1 MNARLIGAVLFALIG
16 LVVAI
21 AAPIGALAHAG
32 NLALGTII
40 ITLGLWI
47 FRPGGIPYTAGCS
60 VLLTGCLVAGLP
72 FPVTM
77 SGYSSPA
84 LWVLIPA
91 LYFGYVLQKT
101 GLGRRIVFWVL
112 KRFRPSYLTM
122 VLGWV
127 IVGIILSL
135 LTPSITVRV
144 AIVIPIALGTVEAC
158 RLGFGGREASLITLT
173 AFGMAL
179 MPGSAWLT
187 GSLYGPIFTGMFP
200 AELKA
205 MGNSAAWLQGMGLF
219 WLVVTIS
226 YIVLLYLLLRPRKP
240 LELERQAFQEE
251 YDKLGPISR
260 NEVVSLA
267 VLVAAFVMFST
278 ESIHHIPTAGSALAA
293 FFLLAVFGVI
303 TVADIGV
310 GVSWDIILFLGAAI
324 CLPSIS
330 NASGIAKW
338 LATLLDPVISAW
350 AGNPGTFLLLFVL
363 AYLALRFFDVAWGFA
378 TAALLAPI
386 MVPLYNKFG
395 IHPIVIATV
404 FAIGGNVFFMAYQQ
418 PFAMMADAISK
429 GTAWDNKYL
438 SLGGLAYAVA
448 AILGML
454 VSIPYWK
461 AIKFIP

>member
-1 MNARLIGAVLFALIG
+1 MSIRLIGAVFFALVG

-21 AAPIGALAHAG
+21 VAPVGALTHAG
-32 NLALGTII
+32 NLVMGTIV

-47 FRPGGIPYTAGCS
+47 FRPGGIPYTTGCS
-60 VLLTGCLVAGLP
+60 ILLAGCLVSGLP
-72 FPVTM
+72 FPVVM
-77 SGYSSPA
+77 SGFASPA

-112 KRFRPSYLTM
+112 KKFRPSYLTM

-179 MPGSAWLT
+179 FPGTGWLT
-187 GSLYGPIFTGMFP
+187 GSLWGPILTGMFP
-200 AELKA
+200 PEVKA
-205 MGNSAAWLQGMGLF
+205 MGNPTDWVKGMGPF
-219 WLVVTIS
+219 WLVVTVA
-226 YIVLLYLLLRPRKP
+226 YIALLYFMLRPGKP
-240 LELERQAFQEE
+240 LGLEQHAFKEE
-251 YDKLGPISR
+251 YQKLGPISGK
-260 NEVVSLA
+260 ETASLA
-267 VLVAAFVMFST
+267 ILIAAFLMFST
-278 ESIHHIPTAGSALAA
+278 ESIHHIPTAATALGA
-293 FFLLAVFGVI
+293 FFLLALFGVI
-303 TVADIGV
+303 TAADIGI

-324 CLPSIS
+324 CLPAIS

-338 LATLLDPVISAW
+338 LATLLDPVISTLAV
-350 AGNPGTFLLLFVL
+350 NPVSFLLIFVVF
-363 AYLALRFFDVAWGFA
+363 YWILRFFDVSWGFA

-386 MVPLYNKFG
+386 MVPLYTKFG
-395 IHPIVIATV
+395 IHPIVVATV
-404 FAIGGNVFFMAYQQ
+404 FAIGGNAFFLAYQQ

-438 SLGGLAYAVA
+438 SLGGLAFAIA
-448 AILGML
+448 AIIGML

-461 AIKFIP
+461 AIHFIP

>member
-1 MNARLIGAVLFALIG
+1 MNTRLIGAVLFALIG
-16 LVVAI
+16 LMVAI
-21 AAPIGALAHAG
+21 AAPIGSLTHTG
-32 NLALGTII
+32 NLVMGTTI

-60 VLLTGCLVAGLP
+60 VLLTGCLISGLS

-112 KRFRPSYLTM
+112 KRFSPSYLSM

-144 AIVIPIALGTVEAC
+144 AIVIPIALGTVDAC
-158 RLGFGGREASLITLT
+158 RLGFGSREASLITLT

-179 MPGSAWLT
+179 MPGTAWLT

-200 AELKA
+200 AEVKA
-205 MGNSAAWLQGMGLF
+205 MGNSATWLQGMGPF
-219 WLVVTIS
+219 WMVVTIS
-226 YIVLLYLLLRPRKP
+226 YVVLLYLMLRPRKP
-240 LELERQAFQEE
+240 MELERHAFQEE

-260 NEVVSLA
+260 NETVSLA

-293 FFLLAVFGVI
+293 FFLLSVFGVI

-324 CLPSIS
+324 SLPAIS

-338 LATLLDPVISAW
+338 LAGLLDPVISTLAV
-350 AGNPGTFLLLFVL
+350 NPASFLIIFVL
-363 AYLALRFFDVAWGFA
+363 AYFALRFFDVSWGFA

-386 MVPLYNKFG
+386 MVPLFNKFG
-395 IHPIVIATV
+395 IHPIVVATI
-404 FAIGGNVFFMAYQQ
+404 FAIGGNAFFMAYQQ

-448 AILGML
+448 ALLGIV

-461 AIKFIP
+461 AIGFIP

>member
-1 MNARLIGAVLFALIG
+1 
-16 LVVAI
+16 
-21 AAPIGALAHAG
+21 
-32 NLALGTII
+32 
-40 ITLGLWI
+40 
-47 FRPGGIPYTAGCS
+47 
-60 VLLTGCLVAGLP
+60 
-72 FPVTM
+72 
-77 SGYSSPA
+77 
-84 LWVLIPA
+84 
-91 LYFGYVLQKT
+91 
-101 GLGRRIVFWVL
+101 
-112 KRFRPSYLTM
+112 
-122 VLGWV
+122 
-127 IVGIILSL
+127 
-135 LTPSITVRV
+135 
-144 AIVIPIALGTVEAC
+144 
-158 RLGFGGREASLITLT
+158 
-173 AFGMAL
+173 
-179 MPGSAWLT
+179 
-187 GSLYGPIFTGMFP
+187 MFP